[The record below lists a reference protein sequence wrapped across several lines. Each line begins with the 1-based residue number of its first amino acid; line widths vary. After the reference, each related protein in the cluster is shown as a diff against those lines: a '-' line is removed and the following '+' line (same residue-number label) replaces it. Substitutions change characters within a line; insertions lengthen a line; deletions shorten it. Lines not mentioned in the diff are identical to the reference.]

1 MSRGRARRQKNSI
14 PSASRPWRWGPRCW
28 PHAWL
33 PWARAWALS
42 KGAIRPRY
50 ASRKMASSARTP
62 HFSIARWPR
71 DGKVHAPRALDALG
85 ACTKNLTS
93 YLMLYED
100 GNNHLYGGG
109 KNHRG
114 VNPLSFHCGHSP
126 PVHFPVS
133 LDASPLSI
141 VAPPFAIVS
150 SESSSTSHLLTP
162 KRDSYSMTPEGIF
175 FALMSAFMIFHLM

>member
-1 MSRGRARRQKNSI
+1 M
-14 PSASRPWRWGPRCW
+14 
-28 PHAWL
+28 
-33 PWARAWALS
+33 
-42 KGAIRPRY
+42 
-50 ASRKMASSARTP
+50 
-62 HFSIARWPR
+62 
-71 DGKVHAPRALDALG
+71 
-85 ACTKNLTS
+85 NLTS
-93 YLMLYED
+93 YLMVPGG

-109 KNHRG
+109 KNHCG

-150 SESSSTSHLLTP
+150 SDSSSTSHLLTP

-175 FALMSAFMIFHLM
+175 FALMSAFMIFHLMWGATPVAPQGHRPRVMTAIERTFHLSKAAG

>member
-1 MSRGRARRQKNSI
+1 
-14 PSASRPWRWGPRCW
+14 
-28 PHAWL
+28 
-33 PWARAWALS
+33 
-42 KGAIRPRY
+42 
-50 ASRKMASSARTP
+50 MASSTRTP

-71 DGKVHAPRALDALG
+71 DGKIHAPRALDALE
-85 ACTKNLTS
+85 AWPRKLTS
-93 YLMLYED
+93 YLMVPGG

-109 KNHRG
+109 KNHHG

-175 FALMSAFMIFHLM
+175 FALMSAFMIFHLMWGATPVAPQGHRPRVMTAIERTFHLSKAAG